1 MPVHTSLDHLPSTL
15 GGLASSHIKCRI
27 EALRAGFGVVCHIKC
42 RVEALRAGFGVVCHM
57 KCRIEALRAGF
68 GVVCRGCGFAGL
80 GSLGCIGVGTK
91 GERG

>member
-15 GGLASSHIKCRI
+15 GGLASS
-27 EALRAGFGVVCHIKC
+27 HIKC